1 MAKKQ
6 KDSSRADYVWATLR
20 ITLGLTFL
28 WAFIDKL
35 LGLGF
40 ATCRDEAGV
49 VAVACEKAV
58 VSGGS
63 ATSGFLKFATTGPLS
78 EFYQSLAGNPVVD
91 FLFMTGLLGIGVA
104 LTLGIGMRI
113 ATVSSVALLL
123 MMWSA
128 ALLPE
133 NNPLLDDHIVYSIA
147 IVGLLLVNNRQKLG
161 LGQWWSKTRLVK
173 KYSFLT

>member
-6 KDSSRADYVWATLR
+6 INNPKADYIWGALR
-20 ITLGLTFL
+20 LSLGLTFL

-40 ATCRDEAGV
+40 ATCRDDAGV

-63 ATSGFLKFATTGPLS
+63 ATLGFLKFGTTGPLA
-78 EFYQSLAGNPVVD
+78 EFYQSLAGNWLID
-91 FLFMTGLLGIGVA
+91 TLFMTALLGLGIA

-113 ATVSSVALLL
+113 AAISGVTLML

-128 ALLPE
+128 TLLPE
-133 NNPLLDDHIVYSIA
+133 NNPLIDDHIIYAIA
-147 IVGLLLVNNRQKLG
+147 IIGLLAVNSTQKLG
-161 LGQWWSKTRLVK
+161 LGPRWARTKIVRK
-173 KYSFLT
+173 FSFLT